1 MTHIDLSILLPSYN
15 NVCVS
20 LVQVL
25 QRQADALRGKLDKPF
40 RYEII
45 VADDCSTDAAC
56 IDANRVIGDMLH
68 CRYLRMKQN
77 VGRAQIRNVLISE
90 SSGDYVLLIDSDLF
104 LCDDNY
110 LYKYATS
117 TADVVYGGTRIGGEG
132 FAMVDNEAKNDEI
145 NVENIQYEG
154 AKSENV
160 RNEGHTENLKG
171 NLRYIYEKKAEPSHR
186 AVFRQLHPNQEI
198 SVCNLY
204 ARRDIMEAHPFDS
217 RFKAYG
223 YEDVLFGKRLAES
236 GIEVTHIDNPVLINE
251 FEPNSVFVKK
261 TEEAILTLCR
271 FEQDL
276 EGYSNLK
283 TKVTTLGRY
292 IPLSLFRL
300 WHRIMKNKEK
310 RNLTGSKP
318 SLLLFKLY
326 KLGFFLENRKVK
338 K

>member
-40 RYEII
+40 SYEII
-45 VADDCSTDAAC
+45 VADDGSTDAAC

-68 CRYLRMKQN
+68 CRYLRMEQN

-90 SSGDYVLLIDSDLF
+90 SRGDYVLLIDSDLF

-132 FAMVDNEAKNDEI
+132 FAMVDNKAN
-145 NVENIQYEG
+145 
-154 AKSENV
+154 
-160 RNEGHTENLKG
+160 TENLKG

-186 AVFRQLHPNQEI
+186 AAFRQLRPNQEI

-326 KLGFFLENRKVK
+326 KLGFFLENRMVK

>member
-20 LVQVL
+20 LVQAL

-40 RYEII
+40 CYEII
-45 VADDCSTDAAC
+45 VADDGSTDAAC

-68 CRYLRMKQN
+68 CRYLRMEQN

-90 SSGDYVLLIDSDLF
+90 SRGDYVLLIDSDLF

-117 TADVVYGGTRIGGEG
+117 TADVVYGGTCIGGEG
-132 FAMVDNEAKNDEI
+132 LAMVDNEAN
-145 NVENIQYEG
+145 
-154 AKSENV
+154 
-160 RNEGHTENLKG
+160 TENLKG

-186 AVFRQLHPNQEI
+186 AVFRQLRPNQEI

>member
-20 LVQVL
+20 LVQAL
-25 QRQADALRGKLDKPF
+25 QRQADALWGKLDKPF

-90 SSGDYVLLIDSDLF
+90 SCGDYVLLIDSDLF

-110 LYKYATS
+110 LYRYATS

-132 FAMVDNEAKNDEI
+132 LVMVDNEAN
-145 NVENIQYEG
+145 
-154 AKSENV
+154 
-160 RNEGHTENLKG
+160 TEHLKG

-186 AVFRQLHPNQEI
+186 AVFRQLRPNQEI

-283 TKVTTLGRY
+283 TKVAVLGRY

-310 RNLTGSKP
+310 RNLTGPKP
-318 SLLLFKLY
+318 SLMLFKLY
-326 KLGFFLENRKVK
+326 KLGFFLENRKAK

>member
-25 QRQADALRGKLDKPF
+25 QRQADALWGKLDKPF

-56 IDANRVIGDMLH
+56 VDANRVIGDMLH
-68 CRYLRMKQN
+68 CRYLRMEQN

-132 FAMVDNEAKNDEI
+132 FAMVDNEAN
-145 NVENIQYEG
+145 
-154 AKSENV
+154 
-160 RNEGHTENLKG
+160 TEHLKG

-186 AVFRQLHPNQEI
+186 AVFRQLRPNQEI

-204 ARRDIMEAHPFDS
+204 ARRDIMKAHPFDS

-310 RNLTGSKP
+310 RNLTGPKP

-326 KLGFFLENRKVK
+326 KLGFFLESRKVK

>member
-25 QRQADALRGKLDKPF
+25 QRQADALRGRLGKPF

-45 VADDCSTDAAC
+45 VADDGSTDAAC

-68 CRYLRMKQN
+68 CRYLRMEQN

-90 SSGDYVLLIDSDLF
+90 SRGDYVLLIDSDLF

-132 FAMVDNEAKNDEI
+132 LAMVNNKAN
-145 NVENIQYEG
+145 
-154 AKSENV
+154 
-160 RNEGHTENLKG
+160 TENLKG

-186 AVFRQLHPNQEI
+186 AAFRQLRPNQEI

>member
-20 LVQVL
+20 LVQAL
-25 QRQADALRGKLDKPF
+25 QRQADALWGKLDKPF

-45 VADDCSTDAAC
+45 VADDGSTDAAC

-68 CRYLRMKQN
+68 CRYLRMEQN

-90 SSGDYVLLIDSDLF
+90 SRGDYVLLIDSDLF

-132 FAMVDNEAKNDEI
+132 LAMVDNEAN
-145 NVENIQYEG
+145 
-154 AKSENV
+154 
-160 RNEGHTENLKG
+160 TENLKG

-186 AVFRQLHPNQEI
+186 AVFRQLRPNQEI

-326 KLGFFLENRKVK
+326 KLGFFLENRMVK

>member
-40 RYEII
+40 SYEII
-45 VADDCSTDAAC
+45 VADDGSTDAAC

-68 CRYLRMKQN
+68 CRYLRMEQN

-90 SSGDYVLLIDSDLF
+90 SRGDYVLLIDSDLF

-132 FAMVDNEAKNDEI
+132 FAMVDNKAN
-145 NVENIQYEG
+145 
-154 AKSENV
+154 
-160 RNEGHTENLKG
+160 TENLKG

-186 AVFRQLHPNQEI
+186 AAFRQLRPNQEI

>member
-25 QRQADALRGKLDKPF
+25 QRQADALSGKLDKPF

-68 CRYLRMKQN
+68 CRYLRMEQN

-90 SSGDYVLLIDSDLF
+90 SRGDYVLLIDSDLF

-132 FAMVDNEAKNDEI
+132 FAMVDNEAN
-145 NVENIQYEG
+145 
-154 AKSENV
+154 
-160 RNEGHTENLKG
+160 TENLKG

-186 AVFRQLHPNQEI
+186 AVFRQLRPNQEI

>member
-68 CRYLRMKQN
+68 CRYLRMEQN

-90 SSGDYVLLIDSDLF
+90 SRGDYVLLIDSDLF

-132 FAMVDNEAKNDEI
+132 LAMVDNEAN
-145 NVENIQYEG
+145 
-154 AKSENV
+154 
-160 RNEGHTENLKG
+160 TENLKG

-186 AVFRQLHPNQEI
+186 AAFRQLRPNQEI

-251 FEPNSVFVKK
+251 FESNSVFVKK

-283 TKVTTLGRY
+283 TKVTSLGRY

>member
-45 VADDCSTDAAC
+45 VADDGSTDAAC

-68 CRYLRMKQN
+68 CRYLRMEQN

-90 SSGDYVLLIDSDLF
+90 SRGDYVLLIDSDLF

-132 FAMVDNEAKNDEI
+132 LAMVDNEAN
-145 NVENIQYEG
+145 
-154 AKSENV
+154 
-160 RNEGHTENLKG
+160 TENLKG

-186 AVFRQLHPNQEI
+186 AAFRQLRPNQEI

-261 TEEAILTLCR
+261 TEEAIITLCR

-283 TKVTTLGRY
+283 TKVSTLGRY

-326 KLGFFLENRKVK
+326 KLGFFLENRMVK

>member
-68 CRYLRMKQN
+68 CRYLRMEQN

-90 SSGDYVLLIDSDLF
+90 SRGDYVLLIDSDLF

-132 FAMVDNEAKNDEI
+132 LAMVDNEAN
-145 NVENIQYEG
+145 
-154 AKSENV
+154 
-160 RNEGHTENLKG
+160 TENLKG

-186 AVFRQLHPNQEI
+186 AVFRQLRPNQEI

-283 TKVTTLGRY
+283 TKATSLGRY

-310 RNLTGSKP
+310 RNLTGPKP

>member
-25 QRQADALRGKLDKPF
+25 QRQADALWGKLDKPF

-68 CRYLRMKQN
+68 CRYLRMEQN

-90 SSGDYVLLIDSDLF
+90 SRGDYVLLIDSDLF

-132 FAMVDNEAKNDEI
+132 LAMVDNEAN
-145 NVENIQYEG
+145 
-154 AKSENV
+154 
-160 RNEGHTENLKG
+160 TENLKG

-186 AVFRQLHPNQEI
+186 AVFRQLRPNQEI

>member
-25 QRQADALRGKLDKPF
+25 QRQANALRGKLGEPF

-45 VADDCSTDAAC
+45 VADDGSTDAAC

-68 CRYLRMKQN
+68 CRYLRMEQN

-90 SSGDYVLLIDSDLF
+90 SRGDYVLLIDSDLF
-104 LCDDNY
+104 LCDYNY

-132 FAMVDNEAKNDEI
+132 LAMVDNEAN
-145 NVENIQYEG
+145 
-154 AKSENV
+154 
-160 RNEGHTENLKG
+160 TENLKG

-186 AVFRQLHPNQEI
+186 AAFRQLRPNQEI

-283 TKVTTLGRY
+283 TKVSTLGRY

>member
-20 LVQVL
+20 LVQAL
-25 QRQADALRGKLDKPF
+25 QRQADALRRKLDKPF

-45 VADDCSTDAAC
+45 VADDGSTDAAC

-68 CRYLRMKQN
+68 CRYLRMEHN

-90 SSGDYVLLIDSDLF
+90 SCGDYVLLIDSDLF

-132 FAMVDNEAKNDEI
+132 LVMVDNEAN
-145 NVENIQYEG
+145 
-154 AKSENV
+154 
-160 RNEGHTENLKG
+160 TEHLKG

-186 AVFRQLHPNQEI
+186 AVFRQLRPNQEI

-310 RNLTGSKP
+310 RNLTGPKP

>member
-25 QRQADALRGKLDKPF
+25 QRQADALRGKLGKPF

-68 CRYLRMKQN
+68 CRYLRMEQN

-90 SSGDYVLLIDSDLF
+90 SRGDYVLLIDSDLF

-132 FAMVDNEAKNDEI
+132 FAMVDNEAN
-145 NVENIQYEG
+145 
-154 AKSENV
+154 
-160 RNEGHTENLKG
+160 TENLKG

-186 AVFRQLHPNQEI
+186 AAFRQLRPNQEI

-326 KLGFFLENRKVK
+326 KLGFFLENRMVK

>member
-25 QRQADALRGKLDKPF
+25 QRQADALRDKLDKPF

-68 CRYLRMKQN
+68 CSYLRMEQN

-90 SSGDYVLLIDSDLF
+90 SRGDYVLLIDSDLF

-132 FAMVDNEAKNDEI
+132 LAMVDNEAN
-145 NVENIQYEG
+145 
-154 AKSENV
+154 
-160 RNEGHTENLKG
+160 TENLKG

-186 AVFRQLHPNQEI
+186 AAFRQLRPNQEI

-283 TKVTTLGRY
+283 TKVSTLGRY

>member
-25 QRQADALRGKLDKPF
+25 QCQADALRGKLDKPF

-45 VADDCSTDAAC
+45 VADDGSTDAAC

-68 CRYLRMKQN
+68 CRYLRMEQN

-90 SSGDYVLLIDSDLF
+90 SCGDYVLLIDSDLF

-132 FAMVDNEAKNDEI
+132 FAMVDNEAN
-145 NVENIQYEG
+145 
-154 AKSENV
+154 
-160 RNEGHTENLKG
+160 TENLKG

-186 AVFRQLHPNQEI
+186 AAFRQLRPNQEI

-204 ARRDIMEAHPFDS
+204 ARRDIMEANPFDS

>member
-25 QRQADALRGKLDKPF
+25 QRQADALSGKLDKPF

-68 CRYLRMKQN
+68 CRYLRMEQN

-90 SSGDYVLLIDSDLF
+90 SRGDYVLLIDSDLF

-132 FAMVDNEAKNDEI
+132 FAMVDNEAN
-145 NVENIQYEG
+145 
-154 AKSENV
+154 
-160 RNEGHTENLKG
+160 TENLKG

-186 AVFRQLHPNQEI
+186 AAFRQLRPNQEI

>member
-25 QRQADALRGKLDKPF
+25 QRQADALRGRLGKPF

-68 CRYLRMKQN
+68 CRYLRMEQN

-90 SSGDYVLLIDSDLF
+90 SRGDYVLLIDSDLF

-132 FAMVDNEAKNDEI
+132 FAMVDNEAN
-145 NVENIQYEG
+145 
-154 AKSENV
+154 
-160 RNEGHTENLKG
+160 TENLKG

-186 AVFRQLHPNQEI
+186 AVFRQLRPNQEI

-251 FEPNSVFVKK
+251 FESNSVFVKK

-283 TKVTTLGRY
+283 TKVSTLGRY

-318 SLLLFKLY
+318 NLLLFKLY

>member
-68 CRYLRMKQN
+68 CRYLRMEQN

-90 SSGDYVLLIDSDLF
+90 SRGDYVLLIDSDLF

-132 FAMVDNEAKNDEI
+132 LAMVDNEAN
-145 NVENIQYEG
+145 
-154 AKSENV
+154 
-160 RNEGHTENLKG
+160 TENLKG

-186 AVFRQLHPNQEI
+186 AVFRQLRPNQEI

-300 WHRIMKNKEK
+300 WHRIMKNKEM

>member
-20 LVQVL
+20 LVQAL

-45 VADDCSTDAAC
+45 VADDGSTDAAC

-68 CRYLRMKQN
+68 CRYLRMEHN

-90 SSGDYVLLIDSDLF
+90 SCGDYVLLIDSDLF

-110 LYKYATS
+110 LYRYATS
-117 TADVVYGGTRIGGEG
+117 TADVVYGGTRIGGDG
-132 FAMVDNEAKNDEI
+132 LVMVDNEAN
-145 NVENIQYEG
+145 
-154 AKSENV
+154 
-160 RNEGHTENLKG
+160 TEHLKG

-186 AVFRQLHPNQEI
+186 AVFRQLRPNQEI

-283 TKVTTLGRY
+283 TKVAALGRY

-310 RNLTGSKP
+310 RNLTGQKP

-326 KLGFFLENRKVK
+326 KLGFFLENRKAK

>member
-68 CRYLRMKQN
+68 CRYLRMEQN

-90 SSGDYVLLIDSDLF
+90 SRGDYVLLIDSDLF

-132 FAMVDNEAKNDEI
+132 FAMVDNEAN
-145 NVENIQYEG
+145 
-154 AKSENV
+154 
-160 RNEGHTENLKG
+160 TENLKG

-186 AVFRQLHPNQEI
+186 AVFRQLRPNQEI

-204 ARRDIMEAHPFDS
+204 ARRDIMKAHPFDS

-310 RNLTGSKP
+310 RNLTGPKP

>member
-20 LVQVL
+20 LVQAL
-25 QRQADALRGKLDKPF
+25 QRQADALRRKLDKPF

-45 VADDCSTDAAC
+45 VADDGSTDAAC

-68 CRYLRMKQN
+68 CRYLRMEHN

-90 SSGDYVLLIDSDLF
+90 SCGDYVLLIDSDLF

-110 LYKYATS
+110 LYRYATS

-132 FAMVDNEAKNDEI
+132 LVMVDNEAN
-145 NVENIQYEG
+145 
-154 AKSENV
+154 
-160 RNEGHTENLKG
+160 TEHLKG

-186 AVFRQLHPNQEI
+186 AAFRQLRPNQEI

-236 GIEVTHIDNPVLINE
+236 GIEVTHIDNPVLINT
-251 FEPNSVFVKK
+251 FEANSVFVKK

-283 TKVTTLGRY
+283 TKVAALGRF

-310 RNLTGSKP
+310 RNLTGPKP
-318 SLLLFKLY
+318 SLMLFKLY

>member
-40 RYEII
+40 SYEII

-68 CRYLRMKQN
+68 CRYLRMEQN

-90 SSGDYVLLIDSDLF
+90 SRGDYVLLIDSDLF

-117 TADVVYGGTRIGGEG
+117 TADVVYGGTRIGGKG
-132 FAMVDNEAKNDEI
+132 FAMVDDEAN
-145 NVENIQYEG
+145 
-154 AKSENV
+154 
-160 RNEGHTENLKG
+160 TENLKG

-186 AVFRQLHPNQEI
+186 ATFRQLRPNQEI

-283 TKVTTLGRY
+283 TKVSTLGRY

-326 KLGFFLENRKVK
+326 KLGFFLENRMVK

>member
-20 LVQVL
+20 LVQAL

-68 CRYLRMKQN
+68 CRYLRMEQN

-90 SSGDYVLLIDSDLF
+90 SRGDYVLLIDSDLF

-132 FAMVDNEAKNDEI
+132 LAMVDNEAN
-145 NVENIQYEG
+145 
-154 AKSENV
+154 
-160 RNEGHTENLKG
+160 TENLKG

-186 AVFRQLHPNQEI
+186 AVFRQLRPNQEI

-310 RNLTGSKP
+310 RNLTGAKP

>member
-20 LVQVL
+20 LVQAL
-25 QRQADALRGKLDKPF
+25 QRQADALRRKLDKPF

-45 VADDCSTDAAC
+45 VADDGSTDAAC

-68 CRYLRMKQN
+68 CRYLRMEHN

-90 SSGDYVLLIDSDLF
+90 SCGDYVLLIDSDLF

-110 LYKYATS
+110 LYRYATS

-132 FAMVDNEAKNDEI
+132 LVMVDNEAN
-145 NVENIQYEG
+145 
-154 AKSENV
+154 
-160 RNEGHTENLKG
+160 TEHLKG

-186 AVFRQLHPNQEI
+186 AAFRQLRPNQEI

-283 TKVTTLGRY
+283 TKVAALGRY

-310 RNLTGSKP
+310 RNLTGPKP
-318 SLLLFKLY
+318 SLMLFKLY
-326 KLGFFLENRKVK
+326 KLGFFLENRKAK

>member
-68 CRYLRMKQN
+68 CRYLRMEQN

-90 SSGDYVLLIDSDLF
+90 SRGDYVLLIDSDLF

-132 FAMVDNEAKNDEI
+132 LAMVDNEAN
-145 NVENIQYEG
+145 
-154 AKSENV
+154 
-160 RNEGHTENLKG
+160 TENLKG

-186 AVFRQLHPNQEI
+186 AAFRQLRPNQEI

-251 FEPNSVFVKK
+251 FESNSVFVKK

-318 SLLLFKLY
+318 NLLLFKLY

>member
-45 VADDCSTDAAC
+45 VADDGSTDAAC

-68 CRYLRMKQN
+68 CRYLRMEQN

-90 SSGDYVLLIDSDLF
+90 SRGDYVLLIDSDLF

-132 FAMVDNEAKNDEI
+132 FAMVDNEANT
-145 NVENIQYEG
+145 
-154 AKSENV
+154 A
-160 RNEGHTENLKG
+160 NLKG

-186 AVFRQLHPNQEI
+186 AAFRQLRPNQEI

-283 TKVTTLGRY
+283 TKVSTLGRY

-326 KLGFFLENRKVK
+326 KLGFFLENRMVK

>member
-68 CRYLRMKQN
+68 CRYLRMEQN

-90 SSGDYVLLIDSDLF
+90 SRGDYVLLVDSDLF

-132 FAMVDNEAKNDEI
+132 FAMVDNEAN
-145 NVENIQYEG
+145 
-154 AKSENV
+154 
-160 RNEGHTENLKG
+160 TENLKG

-186 AVFRQLHPNQEI
+186 AAFRQLRPNQEI

-251 FEPNSVFVKK
+251 FESNSVFVKK

-276 EGYSNLK
+276 EGYSNLN
-283 TKVTTLGRY
+283 TKVSTLGRY

-318 SLLLFKLY
+318 SMLLFKLY

>member
-20 LVQVL
+20 LVQAL
-25 QRQADALRGKLDKPF
+25 QRQADALWGKLDKPF

-68 CRYLRMKQN
+68 CRYLRMEQN

-90 SSGDYVLLIDSDLF
+90 SRGDYVLLIDSDLF

-132 FAMVDNEAKNDEI
+132 FAMVDNEAN
-145 NVENIQYEG
+145 
-154 AKSENV
+154 
-160 RNEGHTENLKG
+160 TENLKG

-186 AVFRQLHPNQEI
+186 AVFRQLRPNQEI

-310 RNLTGSKP
+310 RNLTGLKP

-326 KLGFFLENRKVK
+326 KLGFFLENRIVK

>member
-20 LVQVL
+20 LVQAL
-25 QRQADALRGKLDKPF
+25 QRQADALWGKLDKPF

-45 VADDCSTDAAC
+45 VADDGSTDAAC

-68 CRYLRMKQN
+68 CRYLRMEQN
-77 VGRAQIRNVLISE
+77 VGRAQIRNVLIAE

-132 FAMVDNEAKNDEI
+132 LVMVDNEAN
-145 NVENIQYEG
+145 
-154 AKSENV
+154 
-160 RNEGHTENLKG
+160 TENLKG

-186 AVFRQLHPNQEI
+186 AVFRQLRPNQEI

-326 KLGFFLENRKVK
+326 KLGFFLESRKVK

>member
-25 QRQADALRGKLDKPF
+25 QCQADALRGKLDKPF

-68 CRYLRMKQN
+68 CRYLRMEQN

-90 SSGDYVLLIDSDLF
+90 SRGDYVLLIDSDLF

-132 FAMVDNEAKNDEI
+132 LAMVDNEAN
-145 NVENIQYEG
+145 
-154 AKSENV
+154 
-160 RNEGHTENLKG
+160 TENLKG

-186 AVFRQLHPNQEI
+186 AAFRQLRPNQEI

>member
-20 LVQVL
+20 LVQAL

-45 VADDCSTDAAC
+45 VADDGSTDAAC

-68 CRYLRMKQN
+68 CRYLRMEHN

-110 LYKYATS
+110 LYRYATS

-132 FAMVDNEAKNDEI
+132 LVMVDNEAN
-145 NVENIQYEG
+145 
-154 AKSENV
+154 
-160 RNEGHTENLKG
+160 TEHLKG

-186 AVFRQLHPNQEI
+186 AVFRQLRPNQEI

-236 GIEVTHIDNPVLINE
+236 GIEVTHIDNPVLINT
-251 FEPNSVFVKK
+251 FEANSVFVKK

-283 TKVTTLGRY
+283 TKVAALGRF

-310 RNLTGSKP
+310 RNLTGPKP
-318 SLLLFKLY
+318 SLMLFKLY
-326 KLGFFLENRKVK
+326 KLGFFLENRKTK

>member
-45 VADDCSTDAAC
+45 VADDGSTDAAC

-68 CRYLRMKQN
+68 CRYLRMEQN

-90 SSGDYVLLIDSDLF
+90 SRGDYVLLIDSDLF

-132 FAMVDNEAKNDEI
+132 LAMVDNEAN
-145 NVENIQYEG
+145 
-154 AKSENV
+154 
-160 RNEGHTENLKG
+160 TENLKG

-186 AVFRQLHPNQEI
+186 AAFRQLRPNQEI

>member
-68 CRYLRMKQN
+68 CRYLRMEQN

-90 SSGDYVLLIDSDLF
+90 SRGDYVLLIDSDLF

-132 FAMVDNEAKNDEI
+132 FAMVDNEAN
-145 NVENIQYEG
+145 
-154 AKSENV
+154 
-160 RNEGHTENLKG
+160 TENLKG

-186 AVFRQLHPNQEI
+186 AAFRQLRPNQEI

-251 FEPNSVFVKK
+251 FESNSVFVKK

>member
-45 VADDCSTDAAC
+45 VADDGSTDAAC

-68 CRYLRMKQN
+68 CRYLRMEQN

-90 SSGDYVLLIDSDLF
+90 SRGDYVLLIDSDLF

-132 FAMVDNEAKNDEI
+132 FAMVDNEAN
-145 NVENIQYEG
+145 
-154 AKSENV
+154 
-160 RNEGHTENLKG
+160 TENLKG
-171 NLRYIYEKKAEPSHR
+171 NLRYIYEKKAEPSHQ
-186 AVFRQLHPNQEI
+186 AAFRQLRPNQEI

-251 FEPNSVFVKK
+251 FESNSVFVKK

>member
-25 QRQADALRGKLDKPF
+25 QRQADALSGKLDKPF

-68 CRYLRMKQN
+68 CRYLRMEQN

-90 SSGDYVLLIDSDLF
+90 SRGDYVLLIDSDLF

-132 FAMVDNEAKNDEI
+132 LAMVDNEAN
-145 NVENIQYEG
+145 
-154 AKSENV
+154 
-160 RNEGHTENLKG
+160 TENLKG

-186 AVFRQLHPNQEI
+186 AVFRQLRPNQEI

>member
-25 QRQADALRGKLDKPF
+25 QRQADAIRGRLGKPF

-45 VADDCSTDAAC
+45 VADDGSTDAAC

-68 CRYLRMKQN
+68 CRYLRMEQN

-90 SSGDYVLLIDSDLF
+90 SRGDYVLLIDSDLF

-132 FAMVDNEAKNDEI
+132 LAMVDNEAN
-145 NVENIQYEG
+145 
-154 AKSENV
+154 
-160 RNEGHTENLKG
+160 TENLKG

-186 AVFRQLHPNQEI
+186 AAFRQLRPNQEI

-251 FEPNSVFVKK
+251 FESNSVFVKK
-261 TEEAILTLCR
+261 TEEAIITLCR

-326 KLGFFLENRKVK
+326 KLGFFLENRMVK

>member
-45 VADDCSTDAAC
+45 VADDGSTDAAC

-90 SSGDYVLLIDSDLF
+90 SRGDYVLLIDSDLF

-132 FAMVDNEAKNDEI
+132 FAMVDNEAN
-145 NVENIQYEG
+145 
-154 AKSENV
+154 
-160 RNEGHTENLKG
+160 TENLKG

-186 AVFRQLHPNQEI
+186 AVFRQLRPNQEI

-204 ARRDIMEAHPFDS
+204 ARRDIMKAHPFDS

-283 TKVTTLGRY
+283 IKVTTLGRY

>member
-68 CRYLRMKQN
+68 CRYLRMEQN

-90 SSGDYVLLIDSDLF
+90 SRGDYVLLIDSDLF

-132 FAMVDNEAKNDEI
+132 FAMVDNEAN
-145 NVENIQYEG
+145 
-154 AKSENV
+154 
-160 RNEGHTENLKG
+160 TENLKG

-186 AVFRQLHPNQEI
+186 AVFRQLRPNQEI

-292 IPLSLFRL
+292 IPLFLFRL
-300 WHRIMKNKEK
+300 WHRIMKNKEM

-326 KLGFFLENRKVK
+326 KLGVFLENRKVK